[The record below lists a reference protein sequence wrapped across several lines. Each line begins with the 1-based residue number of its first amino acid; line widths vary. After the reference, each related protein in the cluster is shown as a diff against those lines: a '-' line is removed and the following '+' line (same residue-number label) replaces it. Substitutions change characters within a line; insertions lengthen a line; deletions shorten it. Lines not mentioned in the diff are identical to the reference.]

1 MPTTTA
7 WIMVWRI
14 GPVSSNLENREEGAF
29 SPFFLYGPADES
41 EPYTAT
47 AFGTAPPSCEQKY
60 FCCCPA
66 WPRGFSFQA
75 DERFHLVSLFKT
87 ISTSPLCPR
96 TCHWTYC
103 GESSNRD
110 SLCAFLVLGITW
122 TFFGRD
128 IILKKRKSVPERV
141 DFSPERFDGK
151 RGFHKTF
158 KPSENHCP
166 ILLPESG

>member
-1 MPTTTA
+1 MDQSQVIWKTERKGLSAPSFSMGRQMSQSH
-7 WIMVWRI
+7 IPRR
-14 GPVSSNLENREEGAF
+14 PLERLLRHANRNTFAVVPHGRGAF
-29 SPFFLYGPADES
+29 
-41 EPYTAT
+41 
-47 AFGTAPPSCEQKY
+47 
-60 FCCCPA
+60 
-66 WPRGFSFQA
+66 
-75 DERFHLVSLFKT
+75 LFKQMSVFIWFPCSKRYPPAPSVQGRVIGRT
-87 ISTSPLCPR
+87 AGSPPIE
-96 TCHWTYC
+96 TA
-103 GESSNRD
+103 
-110 SLCAFLVLGITW
+110 CAPFLVLGITW

>member
-75 DERFHLVSLFKT
+75 VKDLHLLFLLKT
-87 ISTSPLCPR
+87 IFPI
-96 TCHWTYC
+96 
-103 GESSNRD
+103 
-110 SLCAFLVLGITW
+110 SLCQGRVIGRPCGGEMR
-122 TFFGRD
+122 FGRV
-128 IILKKRKSVPERV
+128 IGRPNCENIRLSLRILFHQRRTPLRQDALHEVSNY
-141 DFSPERFDGK
+141 GK
-151 RGFHKTF
+151 HFR
-158 KPSENHCP
+158 
-166 ILLPESG
+166 